1 MNATRAS
8 VAARPNS
15 VRIGTM
21 RNEMSSTSIAS
32 NIQPRPLV
40 MRSFQWNRFSGTAS
54 SRATKDSAAK
64 ASLGEEQLR
73 VQDRRAGGAADR
85 VVTEHDELEAEDR
98 VLAHAPDDRG
108 HPPLRVAVEHG
119 LRAVRLVADD
129 DRTLRSAR
137 ELELLRPAAEL
148 AQRAL
153 HVVHGW
159 RPSQADADRLGVAVA
174 DAHAVAVDR

>member
-8 VAARPNS
+8 VGSRPNS

-21 RNEMSSTSIAS
+21 RNAMRMTSIAS

-64 ASLGEEQLR
+64 ASLCEQQLR
-73 VQDRRAGGAADR
+73 VQDRRAGRAADR
-85 VVTEHDELEAEDR
+85 VVTEHDELVPEDR

-108 HPPLRVAVEHG
+108 HPSLGVTVEHG
-119 LRAVRLVADD
+119 LRPVRLLAHD
-129 DRTLRSAR
+129 DRMLRSAR
-137 ELELLRPAAEL
+137 EIELLRAAAEL
-148 AQRAL
+148 ADRKSTRL
-153 HVVHGW
+153 NSSH
-159 RPSQADADRLGVAVA
+159 SQIS
-174 DAHAVAVDR
+174 